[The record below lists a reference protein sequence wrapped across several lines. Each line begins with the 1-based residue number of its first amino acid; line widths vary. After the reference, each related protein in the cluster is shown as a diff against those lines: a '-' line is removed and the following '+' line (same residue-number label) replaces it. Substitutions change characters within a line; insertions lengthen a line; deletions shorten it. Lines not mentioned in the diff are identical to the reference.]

1 MLGPS
6 IWRAV
11 LCVSVFDVAG
21 TGVVG
26 HRAHGWNV
34 NKFLSGRMAS
44 RSFLVRRTCVVG
56 MKGWGLDGLG
66 LAHYWVLN
74 QRAHRSCSFGVWVVV
89 LGSRF
94 ALSAIRAAGLL
105 GWWLWVLVGVVVWEL
120 HSGRE
125 HLAGHH
131 VNDVLRKQFFEYIR
145 IIGFWLVVLIFSI
158 KLLSSCRS
166 FICTCDTF
174 GVACVVCKFLRAHGG
189 CLGIGSRRR
198 TWESAISLDESITG
212 H

>member
-74 QRAHRSCSFGVWVVV
+74 QRAHQPRFRAWVVV

-105 GWWLWVLVGVVVWEL
+105 VGGCGCWLGLLFGNCIVDASILQGIMLMMFCVSNFL
-120 HSGRE
+120 NISAS
-125 HLAGHH
+125 LAMAGGA
-131 VNDVLRKQFFEYIR
+131 DFLDKI
-145 IIGFWLVVLIFSI
+145 I
-158 KLLSSCRS
+158 KLM
-166 FICTCDTF
+166 
-174 GVACVVCKFLRAHGG
+174 
-189 CLGIGSRRR
+189 
-198 TWESAISLDESITG
+198 
-212 H
+212 